1 MEQLDIL
8 WQYQEL
14 DLQVD
19 QYEDQKR
26 SSQLRQKLLKLR
38 DYLINRDKQ
47 LVKLDADA
55 QKKNLYY
62 EKVME
67 EYKSL
72 QALINK
78 RREKMEAGE
87 VTDLSELQKLISEGV
102 NIQARIQRRQEE
114 LSKLITDLD
123 DFQKKLDN
131 ILVRVAKAKK
141 DYTSIK
147 KDYDKEV
154 EAIKQ
159 KQDQIKAK
167 RDEIGKKVDKNLLAK
182 YKNLKINRSPV
193 IAIFENDQCSGCYM
207 SLASLVAQNVK
218 EKKSI
223 IECENCGRLLYYRG

>member
-159 KQDQIKAK
+159 KQDQ
-167 RDEIGKKVDKNLLAK
+167 
-182 YKNLKINRSPV
+182 YK
-193 IAIFENDQCSGCYM
+193 G
-207 SLASLVAQNVK
+207 
-218 EKKSI
+218 
-223 IECENCGRLLYYRG
+223 

>member
-78 RREKMEAGE
+78 RREKMEASE

-182 YKNLKINRSPV
+182 YKKLKINRSPV

>member
-102 NIQARIQRRQEE
+102 NIQARHPKKARR
-114 LSKLITDLD
+114 
-123 DFQKKLDN
+123 
-131 ILVRVAKAKK
+131 AK
-141 DYTSIK
+141 
-147 KDYDKEV
+147 
-154 EAIKQ
+154 
-159 KQDQIKAK
+159 
-167 RDEIGKKVDKNLLAK
+167 
-182 YKNLKINRSPV
+182 
-193 IAIFENDQCSGCYM
+193 
-207 SLASLVAQNVK
+207 
-218 EKKSI
+218 
-223 IECENCGRLLYYRG
+223 

>member
-1 MEQLDIL
+1 MHMEQLDIL

-78 RREKMEAGE
+78 RREKMEASE

-102 NIQARIQRRQEE
+102 NIQARRSEE
-114 LSKLITDLD
+114 H
-123 DFQKKLDN
+123 
-131 ILVRVAKAKK
+131 
-141 DYTSIK
+141 TS
-147 KDYDKEV
+147 EL
-154 EAIKQ
+154 Q
-159 KQDQIKAK
+159 S
-167 RDEIGKKVDKNLLAK
+167 RPHL
-182 YKNLKINRSPV
+182 
-193 IAIFENDQCSGCYM
+193 
-207 SLASLVAQNVK
+207 
-218 EKKSI
+218 
-223 IECENCGRLLYYRG
+223 